1 MSNTPEPTIFEKL
14 AAGELPVWKV
24 WEDDAYFAFLT
35 RWPNTPGF
43 TVVAPK
49 KNPGDNYIDVD
60 DDAYIGLLLAAKK
73 VAAILRKAF
82 GAYRIALVFE
92 GEGVPHLHIKLI
104 PLHGTTPEKRQYEHT
119 PVFTETYK
127 GYFTTELGPELS
139 EEEMTA
145 MQKKIQ
151 EAARQ

>member
-1 MSNTPEPTIFEKL
+1 MNDKPEPTIFEKL
-14 AAGELPVWKV
+14 AAGELPVRKV
-24 WEDDAYFAFLT
+24 WEDETYFAFLT

-60 DDAYIGLLLAAKK
+60 DDVVTGLVLAAKK
-73 VAAILRKAF
+73 VAAILRKAY

-104 PLHGTTPEKRQYEHT
+104 PLHGTTPKKVNYEHA
-119 PVFTETYK
+119 PVFTDKYA
-127 GYFTTELGPELS
+127 GYFTTELGPELT
-139 EEEMTA
+139 EEELA
-145 MQKKIQ
+145 AVQKKIQ
-151 EAARQ
+151 EAA